1 MNASWIVEH
10 TKPDFKP
17 ANLAHWAWHTGISV
31 KPKQTL
37 HYQSLPW
44 QTPTTRDFQGISKA
58 PQTSTHFT
66 TNPEGYPVASYS
78 KLVTTSA
85 SIWQMI
91 SLRSLGYHPTQCN
104 IWNHQAEVLREDSG
118 QKAYFIAHNSYL
130 DFHGSIHLIISYISI
145 RWVSKVLFTTWNLK
159 SR

>member
-1 MNASWIVEH
+1 MNARWIVEH

-17 ANLAHWAWHTGISV
+17 ANLALLGLTHWDQCQA
-31 KPKQTL
+31 QTL

-66 TNPEGYPVASYS
+66 TNSEGYPVAFYS